1 MLSMLEKTPQR
12 GGRSFSLQTRQ
23 TRRAESALVPGAGDI
38 SPHWTRGCSV
48 ASFMSDS
55 WRPRGLQRAGLP
67 FTVSQTLLKL
77 MSIKLVMPSK

>member
-77 MSIKLVMPSK
+77 MSTKLVMPSK